1 MSTYEMKLLNKF
13 IGMRNK
19 LIDELD
25 CGKIDKKKFL
35 FENYMLLTRLNI
47 KPFAQ
52 ANTIEKCVYNYQYY
66 NILAKYAKAFPMKK
80 SQKGSFNEV
89 NHYYNEKDKTIL
101 SLLQNKNVGRVLAY
115 PIKLNSLSLN
125 NRLIEIILLDHEKLI
140 LHSKSEE
147 IKKMLI
153 DNNSY
158 ENKPRLSV
166 INSYVNNSY

>member
-1 MSTYEMKLLNKF
+1 MSTYETRLLNKF

-25 CGKIDKKKFL
+25 AGKIDKKKFL

-47 KPFAQ
+47 KPFSE

-66 NILAKYAKAFPMKK
+66 NTLAKYAKAFPAKK
-80 SQKGSFNEV
+80 SLKGSLDQV
-89 NHYYNEKDKTIL
+89 NRYYNEKDKTIVA
-101 SLLQNKNVGRVLAY
+101 LLQNKDVGRVLAY

-125 NRLIEIILLDHEKLI
+125 NRLIEIILLDYEKLV
-140 LHSKSEE
+140 LHSMNEE
-147 IKKMLI
+147 IKRILI
-153 DNNSY
+153 ENNSY
-158 ENKPRLSV
+158 ENKVRLSI